1 MVKRRWVRAS
11 DSPPLSAEGFRRSI
25 ARGSGPSFE
34 STLAPA
40 LVMFDLR
47 TGNLERLDE
56 YLKFHQGIPHPD
68 VAMELS
74 QLISGPL
81 SASRY
86 RLIAV
91 EHPDTVAKS
100 GPKARKLAPKP
111 TANQLELVAEFERAL
126 VVERGKK
133 HLAEKACAKTQTT
146 SLAKV
151 KRARRAVREY
161 EAQQIRDREELLSA
175 LAILSSPSR

>member
-1 MVKRRWVRAS
+1 MVKRRWVRVS
-11 DSPPLSAEGFRRSI
+11 DSQPLSPGAFRRSVS
-25 ARGSGPSFE
+25 RGSGQSFAAALDP
-34 STLAPA
+34 T

-47 TGNLERLDE
+47 TGNLERFDE
-56 YLKFHQGIPHPD
+56 YLKLHQGIPDPD
-68 VAMELS
+68 VAEELS

-86 RLIAV
+86 RLIAI
-91 EHPDTVAKS
+91 EHPDTPAKS

-111 TANQLELVAEFERAL
+111 TDDQLELVAEYERAL

-133 HLAEKACAKTQTT
+133 HRAEKACAETKTV

-151 KRARRAVREY
+151 KRARRAVRDY
-161 EAQQIRDREELLSA
+161 EVQQIRARKELLSA
-175 LAILSSPSR
+175 LEVLSDRS